1 MNLKE
6 HSMTRLLALF
16 FVSVALIAYELYV
29 IRVFSIGSWYNFG
42 SLIISTALLGVGLS
56 GTLLTF
62 LQKWIKKRPLTW
74 LFALATLLL
83 PTMALA
89 HIFGQTIP
97 FNPTFIGSDPGH
109 IWWIAL
115 YYIIYGVP
123 FFLAALFIGISFMT
137 FSSEIYKLYFW
148 NMIGSGVG
156 GVFIILLMYLLP
168 PAALIYPIM
177 ALIAIASL
185 LAGVQIKA
193 GPLDKYFYKR
203 RDIYFLGGAFLA
215 TMILLFSWGG
225 IRVSEYKSISSV
237 QKFPDVMEVH
247 HSYSPNGEYQVI
259 SSSALHFAP
268 GLSDNA
274 ALELPTLPA
283 QPFWGLFIDGNG
295 PIGIMGQL
303 GDNDRPFLDYLPMAA
318 PYRVLAQP
326 KVLMVGLGGGI
337 SAQVAKAKGAQEI
350 HIVDQDSDLVELIA
364 RDPIIAPFTGNLLE
378 DEKIEVVTGD
388 PRAYSVE
395 KEGAFDLVE
404 ISLVDSIGLSSS
416 GGYPVV
422 ENFTYTK
429 EAIQEYMGAL
439 NDEGILSITVWNR
452 LNPPRNVPKL
462 LTTIFKALE
471 ELELEN
477 PERHTIMFDFL
488 NSTATILIKK
498 TPFTNSEIHELRKFV
513 DQLSFH
519 TVYAPDVIYDEKDY
533 VTPEE
538 YQNAVTNAP
547 EPVPMPEGSLQDIMN
562 FYRSEFQDGVSFQKD
577 YLSSDLYRFIIEAMV
592 KGIDARRYLASEE
605 GKAAKES
612 FAGTEEEFRTQA
624 MAGTDAILYTDYP
637 FDIRPMEDQR
647 PYYSGYLKLD
657 QLGQYLSPDKIRA
670 VSEDWGYLLI
680 LGVVIQSILF
690 GLVVILV
697 PVIGRWKALFSGR
710 KGTAGVIIYFSS
722 LGLGYMLVEIFLIQ
736 RLGEFLSNPTFSVSI
751 VITSMLILS
760 AVGNLVS
767 GFLRKYR
774 DYVVP
779 LAAAGIVGM
788 MIFYIFG
795 LNGVL
800 NAFRG
805 ASFGVRI
812 LVSLLVIAPS
822 AFLMGIPFPN
832 GLGELDS
839 RRPSLLP
846 WAWGMNGGLSV
857 TGAALAK
864 LVTVSAGFPFLL
876 ALAAFLY
883 LLVGVFFPA
892 NKQANWIDIAQG
904 KELPA
909 PEPAES

>member
-1 MNLKE
+1 
-6 HSMTRLLALF
+6 
-16 FVSVALIAYELYV
+16 
-29 IRVFSIGSWYNFG
+29 
-42 SLIISTALLGVGLS
+42 
-56 GTLLTF
+56 
-62 LQKWIKKRPLTW
+62 
-74 LFALATLLL
+74 
-83 PTMALA
+83 
-89 HIFGQTIP
+89 
-97 FNPTFIGSDPGH
+97 
-109 IWWIAL
+109 
-115 YYIIYGVP
+115 
-123 FFLAALFIGISFMT
+123 
-137 FSSEIYKLYFW
+137 
-148 NMIGSGVG
+148 
-156 GVFIILLMYLLP
+156 
-168 PAALIYPIM
+168 
-177 ALIAIASL
+177 
-185 LAGVQIKA
+185 
-193 GPLDKYFYKR
+193 
-203 RDIYFLGGAFLA
+203 
-215 TMILLFSWGG
+215 
-225 IRVSEYKSISSV
+225 
-237 QKFPDVMEVH
+237 
-247 HSYSPNGEYQVI
+247 
-259 SSSALHFAP
+259 
-268 GLSDNA
+268 
-274 ALELPTLPA
+274 
-283 QPFWGLFIDGNG
+283 
-295 PIGIMGQL
+295 
-303 GDNDRPFLDYLPMAA
+303 
-318 PYRVLAQP
+318 
-326 KVLMVGLGGGI
+326 
-337 SAQVAKAKGAQEI
+337 
-350 HIVDQDSDLVELIA
+350 
-364 RDPIIAPFTGNLLE
+364 
-378 DEKIEVVTGD
+378 
-388 PRAYSVE
+388 
-395 KEGAFDLVE
+395 
-404 ISLVDSIGLSSS
+404 VDSIGLSSS